1 MKYTQEQ
8 IEAAVEKVVGD
19 WDIET
24 LMTFC
29 IDETVYYYTG
39 KNVSDSCSST
49 SLSSRRISLITCL
62 SSSRRSN
69 SSRLFM
75 SIPFRFELLESQL

>member
-29 IDETVYYYTG
+29 IEERVEYYTG
-39 KNVSDSCSST
+39 KNVSEE
-49 SLSSRRISLITCL
+49 
-62 SSSRRSN
+62 
-69 SSRLFM
+69 
-75 SIPFRFELLESQL
+75 ELDLLMEEAQ

>member
-29 IDETVYYYTG
+29 IEETVYYYTG
-39 KNVSDSCSST
+39 KNVSEE
-49 SLSSRRISLITCL
+49 
-62 SSSRRSN
+62 
-69 SSRLFM
+69 
-75 SIPFRFELLESQL
+75 ELDLLMEDAQ